1 MCQLLNKLPI
11 VLFNTHKQ
19 LYFSLEY
26 FPETKVRF
34 QTSAPTFRSVK
45 TDLIPKDGINNA
57 VTMTLKDTSLK
68 EVDFNLFFHEVLQDP
83 V

>member
-1 MCQLLNKLPI
+1 MSFVKQAINI
-11 VLFNTHKQ
+11 TFNTYRQ
-19 LYFSLEY
+19 IYFSLEY

-34 QTSAPTFRSVK
+34 QTSAPTFSAK

-57 VTMTLKDTSLK
+57 VDITLKDTNLK
-68 EVDFNLFFHEVLQDP
+68 EVDFSIFFHEVLQDP